1 MFFEE
6 NREENK
12 KIQGILSDEFREF
25 HLDVINYL
33 SFFHEYSHLILIY
46 CTHSNHL

>member
-25 HLDVINYL
+25 HLDVIKL
-33 SFFHEYSHLILIY
+33 Q
-46 CTHSNHL
+46 